1 MSSDLHAAS
10 LDLLSTWQA
19 ANSDQEALRKEY
31 VEFVRNHPDAH
42 LRTCYPGH
50 LTASALVLSHD
61 HREVLLMLHAKAQMW
76 FQMGGHLQ
84 SQDRSL
90 PDAALREATEESGIH
105 DLTIDPVPVHVDRH
119 EVGFCHPKG
128 PVDHLDVR
136 FVAVASGQSK
146 ISASDESSDLR
157 WFPVDALPTDEP
169 SITDLVAAALR
180 RLG

>member
-19 ANSDQEALRKEY
+19 ANSDQQALRKEY

-76 FQMGGHLQ
+76 FQMGGHLE
-84 SQDRSL
+84 SQDLSL
-90 PDAALREATEESGIH
+90 PGAALREATEESGIH
-105 DLTIDPVPVHVDRH
+105 DLTIDPVPVHVDRP
-119 EVGFCHPKG
+119 EG

-169 SITDLVAAALR
+169 SITDLVEAALR